1 MKISNSIIQKLIFIF
16 LFLNIS
22 YFLYSIDEEK
32 YSVNDVFV
40 EIELVQNED
49 NRKEAIFKAYEIAL
63 SRYLEWITLLSRD
76 ELEKEV
82 SNINA
87 ESLTAGYSIE
97 NEKFSKTTYSAL
109 ITVKFDKTKIENFL
123 KEKEIKYYLG
133 LGSKTLLIPLIKFED
148 RIILWDDPNPWFEA
162 WIKRPLDSNLTE
174 FILPVGD
181 IEDLIILSAEDV
193 DNLAFSKI
201 KNLSYKYDASNLLIL
216 TLEVKK
222 TNTKFNLKLDATNG
236 LTGDSIVLNAFNY
249 NNDLSFDENLFRLA
263 NNFARHY
270 DDLWVKKNINKIDLQ
285 VKIKL
290 NIKFANF
297 SDWNNLKKL
306 LINADSFSK
315 LEIVRLTKET
325 ATVKINL
332 LSKID
337 LISSLEE
344 MQYKVVQNEY
354 EWEIISLN

>member
-1 MKISNSIIQKLIFIF
+1 
-16 LFLNIS
+16 
-22 YFLYSIDEEK
+22 
-32 YSVNDVFV
+32 
-40 EIELVQNED
+40 
-49 NRKEAIFKAYEIAL
+49 
-63 SRYLEWITLLSRD
+63 
-76 ELEKEV
+76 
-82 SNINA
+82 
-87 ESLTAGYSIE
+87 
-97 NEKFSKTTYSAL
+97 
-109 ITVKFDKTKIENFL
+109 
-123 KEKEIKYYLG
+123 
-133 LGSKTLLIPLIKFED
+133 
-148 RIILWDDPNPWFEA
+148 
-162 WIKRPLDSNLTE
+162 SNLTE